1 MVNVNIVV
9 KQDNYSTGMKIET
22 RLKYKMQTE
31 NKDN

>member
-22 RLKYKMQTE
+22 RLKYNGNE
-31 NKDN
+31 